1 MSFWGR
7 PKKMVSTI
15 NRIVSIIREKKK
27 IDIVDLCLA
36 TGLSKST
43 IYNYK
48 DFILRLHEDI
58 KYENGIFYVVEEKK
72 KKNE

>member
-7 PKKMVSTI
+7 PSKMVSTI
-15 NRIVSIIREKKK
+15 NRIVKIIREKKK
-27 IDIVDLCLA
+27 IDVVDLCLA

-48 DFILRLHEDI
+48 DFILRLHQDI

-72 KKNE
+72 KNE